1 MFYRDF
7 ALRNCLVSSD
17 MTIKVGDYGLAEEIY
32 KVQFGYS
39 SFDARHHISDTMSI
53 IFFIAHGTTLLLL
66 HSVCGLTVWSNLL
79 LSR

>member
-1 MFYRDF
+1 
-7 ALRNCLVSSD
+7 

-66 HSVCGLTVWSNLL
+66 HSVCGLNHLEYFAAVS
-79 LSR
+79 